1 METIKYDLSNV
12 ESSATSI
19 FIDLIPKLQ
28 ELKKKSIS
36 SDKKTAEAKDMVIEA
51 LCKHRL
57 AGCGDGRDSI
67 SMNYIVRVRS
77 SIMQCRTIDQII
89 VHLNKSIENGKNYTK
104 KVSAKMI
111 DFTNAHIDGLTV
123 IEPTGKRSSN
133 GNIIWKCKCNGCGTE
148 LEVVSTT
155 LNRALKNNTSIM
167 CRVCARQKKAE
178 SKPAPEKEKTK
189 CRVNYVGKKFDS
201 FEVLSLIDSSGS
213 GQFKCKCLTCGKE
226 YTMSGSSIYY
236 HSKDPKY
243 TCKHGITKD
252 LRKIKLD
259 GITAIEPTDNRY
271 YGYVVW
277 KCRCD
282 SCGKIFYAP
291 YVNLLKAKSC
301 GCKLKQ
307 VRKEFGFNNSATGKN
322 KTKRMVYNIDGEYGI
337 GYTRSGQEFKF
348 DLEDFDL
355 IKHHS
360 WRISGS
366 KNSLVTSMTVNKK
379 QVKIHLLNTILHIPD
394 NKKIKK
400 ITYKNGDIY
409 DCRKDNIE
417 VLFCK

>member
-1 METIKYDLSNV
+1 
-12 ESSATSI
+12 
-19 FIDLIPKLQ
+19 
-28 ELKKKSIS
+28 
-36 SDKKTAEAKDMVIEA
+36 
-51 LCKHRL
+51 
-57 AGCGDGRDSI
+57 
-67 SMNYIVRVRS
+67 
-77 SIMQCRTIDQII
+77 
-89 VHLNKSIENGKNYTK
+89 
-104 KVSAKMI
+104 
-111 DFTNAHIDGLTV
+111 
-123 IEPTGKRSSN
+123 
-133 GNIIWKCKCNGCGTE
+133 
-148 LEVVSTT
+148 
-155 LNRALKNNTSIM
+155 
-167 CRVCARQKKAE
+167 
-178 SKPAPEKEKTK
+178 
-189 CRVNYVGKKFDS
+189 
-201 FEVLSLIDSSGS
+201 
-213 GQFKCKCLTCGKE
+213 
-226 YTMSGSSIYY
+226 MSGSSIYY

-243 TCKHGITKD
+243 TCKHGIVKD
-252 LRKIKLD
+252 LRKIELD
-259 GITAIEPTDNRY
+259 GITAIEPTDKRY

-277 KCRCD
+277 KCKCD

-301 GCKLKQ
+301 GRKLKQ
-307 VRKEFGFNNSATGKN
+307 VRKEFGFNNSTAGKN
-322 KTKRMVYNIDGEYGI
+322 KTRRMVYNIDGEYGI

-400 ITYKNGDIY
+400 IIYKNGDIY